1 MTYDHF
7 AQYYGYMSIRNPQQ
21 IDNTRN
27 NEPGTELFPAGFVFD
42 LITDDFDEIVAIAP
56 NWDHE
61 HMKLGQGPCKGR
73 LHAIHTARLQIATA
87 SWKPG
92 IISRGS
98 APKRAI
104 TLAMLLRKTGP
115 ASSQG
120 AVFERDQMTLLQ
132 PGQEFEFSAVGSCKL
147 LVVVVREELFRSYT
161 LARYG
166 ELSLPKDNR
175 DRLLLGPMSH
185 PAAVSLMWEGLLDDI
200 SRHKSTLSDSVSAR
214 SVEEQVIQRLL
225 SRVLMGAAPPPGP
238 NRHLVAKKAKDFIFA
253 HADDP
258 LLITDVC
265 RAVGAHE
272 RTLLLAFN
280 EVFGMPPQAYL
291 KCFRLNR
298 ARQRLLGASKDET
311 VTDIAIR
318 CGFTHLSRFSADYR
332 KMFGEYPRH
341 TLIAKAGFHQKDNL
355 ME

>member
-1 MTYDHF
+1 M
-7 AQYYGYMSIRNPQQ
+7 
-21 IDNTRN
+21 
-27 NEPGTELFPAGFVFD
+27 FPAGFVFD
-42 LITDDFDEIVAIAP
+42 LTTNDFDEIVAIAP

-61 HMKLGQGPCKGR
+61 HLKLGQGPCKGR

-87 SWKPG
+87 SWNPG

-120 AVFERDQMTLLQ
+120 AAFEQDQMIFLQ

-147 LVVVVREELFRSYT
+147 LVVVVREELYRSYT

-166 ELSLPKDNR
+166 ERSFPKDSR
-175 DRLLLGPMSH
+175 DRLLLGPVSN
-185 PAAVSLMWEGLLDDI
+185 PASVNLMWEGLLDDI
-200 SRHKSTLSDSVSAR
+200 SRHKAILSESVFAR
-214 SVEEQVIQRLL
+214 SIEEQVLERLL
-225 SRVLMGAAPPPGP
+225 SRVLVGAAPPPGP
-238 NRHLVAKKAKDFIFA
+238 NRHLAAKKAKDVIFA

-265 RAVGAHE
+265 QAVGAHE

-291 KCFRLNR
+291 KCLRLNR
-298 ARQRLLGASKDET
+298 ARQRLLGSSKDET
-311 VTDIAIR
+311 VTDIAFR
-318 CGFTHLSRFSADYR
+318 CGFRHLSRFSADYR
-332 KMFGEYPRH
+332 KMFGEYPRR
-341 TLIAKAGFHQKDNL
+341 TLIAKAGFHEKHNPTG
-355 ME
+355 